1 MHIFS
6 KKEIDQAQSLVVVFS
21 ELSELDKAAA
31 EIKGK
36 ADYDSELFTKKES
49 LQLYR
54 QALAAGG
61 DLYLLRLDP
70 DDRSNRKLQKTFN
83 SLASAF
89 LKNSAADLQF
99 SFLTE
104 LSDEQKMQSLKA
116 FLLALPAYNP
126 HSTSGFKPD
135 KDQKSDNKED
145 KEAAESTE
153 APASLAARLLAAA
166 GELKLADGES
176 EKTLKNMALI
186 QESDLSDD
194 MLTEL
199 MALSSSVYL
208 GRELVNERAN
218 VMTPTELAAVARLVG
233 EQSGIEV
240 EIFGPD
246 GIRELGMEAFLN
258 VAKGSDEEPRLIVMR
273 YRGKPDS
280 DKTLALVGKG
290 MMYDSGGYGIKTTQG
305 MYSMFGDMAGSA
317 AVIPAIRALAETK
330 AEVNVTVI
338 VAACENMISGHAYRN
353 GDIIGSM
360 LGKTIEIFSTDAEGR
375 LTLADAVT
383 YAWQK
388 EKVDYIVD
396 IATLTGAVVV
406 ALGNLMTAALA
417 DDEQLWSALEKATG
431 TSGDLVWRLPFHE
444 EYAEQNKSDRA
455 DIRNTSG
462 GVGAGTITA
471 GHFVR
476 AFTGNT
482 PFLHLD
488 IAGTAYSESAS
499 DRKPKG
505 ASGIGVE
512 LLYNLSKEL
521 FKE

>member
-89 LKNSAADLQF
+89 LKNSASDLQF

-186 QESDLSDD
+186 QESDL
-194 MLTEL
+194 
-199 MALSSSVYL
+199 
-208 GRELVNERAN
+208 
-218 VMTPTELAAVARLVG
+218 
-233 EQSGIEV
+233 
-240 EIFGPD
+240 
-246 GIRELGMEAFLN
+246 
-258 VAKGSDEEPRLIVMR
+258 
-273 YRGKPDS
+273 
-280 DKTLALVGKG
+280 
-290 MMYDSGGYGIKTTQG
+290 
-305 MYSMFGDMAGSA
+305 
-317 AVIPAIRALAETK
+317 
-330 AEVNVTVI
+330 
-338 VAACENMISGHAYRN
+338 
-353 GDIIGSM
+353 
-360 LGKTIEIFSTDAEGR
+360 
-375 LTLADAVT
+375 
-383 YAWQK
+383 
-388 EKVDYIVD
+388 
-396 IATLTGAVVV
+396 
-406 ALGNLMTAALA
+406 
-417 DDEQLWSALEKATG
+417 
-431 TSGDLVWRLPFHE
+431 
-444 EYAEQNKSDRA
+444 
-455 DIRNTSG
+455 
-462 GVGAGTITA
+462 
-471 GHFVR
+471 
-476 AFTGNT
+476 
-482 PFLHLD
+482 
-488 IAGTAYSESAS
+488 
-499 DRKPKG
+499 
-505 ASGIGVE
+505 
-512 LLYNLSKEL
+512 
-521 FKE
+521 